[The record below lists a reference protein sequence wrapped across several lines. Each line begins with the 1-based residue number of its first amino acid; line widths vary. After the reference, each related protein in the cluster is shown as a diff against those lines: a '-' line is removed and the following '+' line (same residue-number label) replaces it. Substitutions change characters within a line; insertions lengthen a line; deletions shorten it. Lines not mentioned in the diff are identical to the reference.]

1 MKSAQILQFSYDP
14 HTAVEF
20 PLDLEK
26 LFPKGHTLAIEVG
39 CGNGEFL
46 VEWAKINQ
54 DWNFVGVELS
64 IASAERFMT
73 RVFKNGLQNV
83 IFVRDDARFVLRE
96 LIPDESVKQ
105 VMLNFPDPWPKE
117 KHKSRRIIDTRFVQT
132 LSVIL
137 EKDGL
142 FDLFTDQQW
151 YAQDAEKIFEESE
164 AFTVSNIQRN
174 PQRITSTKYERK
186 WKEQF
191 RHIYHLRVIKKKK
204 LHIKRILENRS
215 MPHFIG
221 KKKLKSEFI
230 QRLQELEKIEKT
242 KVFKVKEIFEKQ
254 DEQAFLLRIV
264 TVDED
269 YLQTFFILVASHEQ
283 GFIVKLDQGF
293 QPYRVLC
300 ITYQISGVNLM
311 LQIIFQLTLLDHSGK
326 FFACKL
332 LSNNCNICPV
342 NNGGM

>member
-1 MKSAQILQFSYDP
+1 MKSVQILQFSYDP
-14 HTAVEF
+14 HTAGEF

-26 LFPKGHTLAIEVG
+26 LFPKGHTLAVEVG

-96 LIPDESVKQ
+96 LFPNESVKQ

-117 KHKSRRIIDTRFVQT
+117 KHRSRRIIDTRFVQT

-151 YAQDAEKIFEESE
+151 YAQDAEKIFKESE
-164 AFTVSNIQRN
+164 VFSVLNIQRN

-191 RHIYHLRVIKKKK
+191 RHIYHLRAIKKKK
-204 LHIKRILENRS
+204 LHIKRVLENSS

-230 QRLQELEKIEKT
+230 QQLKGLEKIEKT
-242 KVFKVKEIFEKQ
+242 KVFKVKEIFEKK
-254 DEQAFLLRIV
+254 DDQAFLLRTV

-293 QPYRVLC
+293 QPYRTPAVKWAVEV
-300 ITYQISGVNLM
+300 I
-311 LQIIFQLTLLDHSGK
+311 GK
-326 FFACKL
+326 ILIEK
-332 LSNNCNICPV
+332 
-342 NNGGM
+342 